1 MKHGTP
7 KGIFVVDN
15 KESTLNAIK
24 QIKKILTITL
34 SQVKSLEE
42 NTKEENFD
50 TKKLCEAII
59 TNINIL
65 IDTIDKTSKTPL
77 SRDLDYLYKHCLFA
91 VIRVRDNKDFDF
103 IGGVI
108 DVLSNLTEGWERVD
122 SSIKKAPAFGW

>member
-1 MKHGTP
+1 MKNKTP

-15 KESTLNAIK
+15 KEATTKAIER
-24 QIKKILTITL
+24 IKKILTITL
-34 SQVKSLEE
+34 SQVKSLKE

-65 IDTIDKTSKTPL
+65 IDTVDKSRKTSL
-77 SRDLDYLYKHCLFA
+77 SKDLDYLYKHCLFSI
-91 VIRVRDNKDFDF
+91 VRVRDNEDFDF
-103 IGGVI
+103 VDGVL

-122 SSIKKAPAFGW
+122 ASIKKAPAFGW

>member
-7 KGIFVVDN
+7 KGIFVIDN
-15 KESTLNAIK
+15 KEATLNAIK

-34 SQVKSLEE
+34 SQVKSLKGNRE
-42 NTKEENFD
+42 EENFE

-59 TNINIL
+59 TNVNIL
-65 IDTIDKTSKTPL
+65 IDTIDKTRKTSL

-91 VIRVRDNKDFDF
+91 VIRVRDNKDFEF
-103 IGGVI
+103 LGGVI

-122 SSIKKAPAFGW
+122 SSIKKAPAFG

>member
-122 SSIKKAPAFGW
+122 SSIKKAPAFG